1 MSFTAMVVI
10 VTVVVRARQVGDAAA
25 DGVLIIMEAPAVST
39 ESFDS
44 LGGWQKV
51 KKA

>member
-10 VTVVVRARQVGDAAA
+10 ATVVVRARQTGDAAA

-44 LGGWQKV
+44 LGAGRR
-51 KKA
+51 